1 VGGAA
6 GFREVRS
13 YAFLGQSYVAWD
25 GLTAA
30 VAGFTF
36 DAAGNPQLGSQILA
50 STPAFP
56 VGCVASGDFD
66 GDGLW
71 DLVLASAT
79 GAVAE
84 VRYGD
89 GMGFGVRPRFA
100 APGPFAVADVDGD
113 GLDDVVTATATP
125 GIAVLLGTD
134 HQLAFQE
141 EVAIPRAAVS
151 LAVGRLWGGSL
162 GVIWQDALGAF
173 WTAPIAGGQLG
184 TPAPL
189 AVSEALGGAPFS
201 TQLTGLRVAANPLA
215 PSDDFWASAGAA
227 APALHLIRP
236 TGAGT
241 AAHAASLLAPSSSC
255 WVAPLGTAGA
265 GTAVAACG
273 NYPSVPNLY
282 QATFNAGSFSGW
294 IGPTAAFGSTA
305 LGVTSYI
312 GHLATG
318 EAVFTA
324 ANGASP
330 GVLTATLGGGALAGT
345 NVTVAG
351 TTDGPQSATLADVN
365 GDGYPDVVSQTML
378 GGVQVLLG
386 DKNGNYTFHSKT
398 PSSGRVASPAKLAPG
413 TGSDVLMIPFGGAGT
428 VIPLVPDGAGGL
440 H

>member
-1 VGGAA
+1 MAGAA

-13 YAFLGQSYVAWD
+13 FTSFGQSYVAWD
-25 GLTAA
+25 GLSAA

-36 DAAGNPQLGSQILA
+36 DASGNPSVSTQILA
-50 STPAFP
+50 SAPAFP

-71 DLVLASAT
+71 DLLVASAT

-125 GIAVLLGTD
+125 GIAVLLGSD

-141 EVAIPRAAVS
+141 EIAIPRAAVS

-173 WTAPIAGGQLG
+173 WTAPVAAGQIG
-184 TPAPL
+184 APVVL
-189 AVSEALGGAPFS
+189 DVRESLGGAVFS
-201 TQLTGLRVAANPLA
+201 TQLTGLRVAANPQA
-215 PSDDFWASAGAA
+215 PSDDFWASAGAGS
-227 APALHLIRP
+227 PSFHVIRPSGPGTALH
-236 TGAGT
+236 
-241 AAHAASLLAPSSSC
+241 AATSASPSASC
-255 WVAPLGTAGA
+255 IVASVGTAGA

-273 NYPSVPNLY
+273 NYPSTPNLY
-282 QATFNAGSFSGW
+282 QASFSAGAFGAW
-294 IGPTAAFGSTA
+294 LGPTVASGSIA
-305 LGVTSYI
+305 LGVTLYV

-318 EAVFTA
+318 EAVFLA

-330 GVLTATLGGGALAGT
+330 GVLTATLGGGALAGA
-345 NVTVAG
+345 NVTAG
-351 TTDGPQSATLADVN
+351 TTDGFQTAVLADVDGHGIPDIVGQVMAGGVEVLR
-365 GDGYPDVVSQTML
+365 GDGA
-378 GGVQVLLG
+378 GG
-386 DKNGNYTFHSKT
+386 YTLRSKT
-398 PSSGRVASPAKLAPG
+398 PGTLRVVAPAKLAPG
-413 TGSDVLMIPFGGAGT
+413 NASDVLTVPVGGVAGT
-428 VIPLVPDGAGGL
+428 IIPLVADGSGGL